1 MSGNRFSL
9 AGALAVTAALA
20 VLLPLAPP
28 AVAATHHKRDSQDGH
43 DKHKAADDK
52 PAKPSPGGVRL
63 LGKSGDWS
71 AYASSASSGKVC
83 YLAGEPSK
91 SEPAKFA
98 RKQPMAMVTHRPA
111 ENISNVVSFVEGYP
125 LKPGSQVELM
135 VGKRKFELFTKDDS
149 AWASTSGLDREI
161 VGALD
166 RAYSV
171 TVRGE
176 PLHGPRTADVYSLAG
191 FSQALGMIDKAC
203 GIKRDD
209 RETRPAAHPA
219 SHHPHHR
226 RSRHESH
233 R

>member
-9 AGALAVTAALA
+9 AGALAMTAALA
-20 VLLPLAPP
+20 VLPPLAPS
-28 AVAATHHKRDSQDGH
+28 AFAAAHHKH
-43 DKHKAADDK
+43 DKPKAADEHQK
-52 PAKPSPGGVRL
+52 PAPGGIRL

-71 AYASSASSGKVC
+71 AYASDAGGGKVC
-83 YLAGEPSK
+83 YVAGEPSK

-125 LKPGSQVELM
+125 LKPGSQVELV
-135 VGKRKFELFTKDDS
+135 VGHNKFELFTKDDS
-149 AWASTSGLDREI
+149 AWASTSELDRKI
-161 VGALD
+161 VAALD

-191 FSQALGMIDKAC
+191 FSQSLALIDKAC
-203 GIKRDD
+203 GIKREE
-209 RETRPAAHPA
+209 RETRPAPRAA
-219 SHHPHHR
+219 SQHRQHRSGHHEGHR
-226 RSRHESH
+226 
-233 R
+233 